1 MKRTLFALIVGLTT
15 LPSAAAAASITF
27 DLRDSSIELI
37 DEVNSFDLTEDG
49 LTATLAA
56 LPETY
61 YSHDVVLNQTT
72 SAFGINVVGTSCGD
86 SEDSTRLDGGC
97 TGESIDIS
105 FSEDVYLNS
114 LKVSSFSLLGLD
126 TGLVTIDGALLA
138 LPILSTGVLSLGNVF
153 LAAGS
158 SLNVAYLTGNG
169 FSLDNFTVTR
179 ASVAEPGSLL
189 LLSLG
194 VLGMAAFSRRRV

>member
-1 MKRTLFALIVGLTT
+1 M
-15 LPSAAAAASITF
+15 
-27 DLRDSSIELI
+27 
-37 DEVNSFDLTEDG
+37 
-49 LTATLAA
+49 
-56 LPETY
+56 
-61 YSHDVVLNQTT
+61 
-72 SAFGINVVGTSCGD
+72 
-86 SEDSTRLDGGC
+86 
-97 TGESIDIS
+97 
-105 FSEDVYLNS
+105 YLNS